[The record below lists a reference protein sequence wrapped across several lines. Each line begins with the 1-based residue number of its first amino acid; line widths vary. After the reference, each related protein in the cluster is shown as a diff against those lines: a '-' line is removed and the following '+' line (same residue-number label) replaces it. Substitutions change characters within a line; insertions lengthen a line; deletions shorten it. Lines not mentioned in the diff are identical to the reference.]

1 MNIQGFN
8 NYNKFAMNNYAP
20 QKRIKDETFSSVQ
33 TESAASPSFKARG
46 QENRFW
52 EWVGKHV
59 SNIYS
64 KPAYNSEKVQTLCEK
79 LAKMNLGD
87 ITTHMTVLGSTITS
101 FMYMF
106 KTWKNDKI
114 EQENK
119 PALIA
124 NQGACWALPT
134 VGAYVADSKLKN
146 KIKKWEYR
154 YAGLNDQRN
163 ALSNMTK
170 EQLKQAEKD
179 LAFRKGLFR
188 SLASIA
194 VFTTMYR
201 FITPVF
207 VTPIT
212 NKVGEYFNNR
222 KKAKAAAQQTALEVE
237 MKTNTENKKLST
249 AA

>member
-8 NYNKFAMNNYAP
+8 NYNNLLANNYTQ
-20 QKRIKDETFSSVQ
+20 QKRVKNETPANSQ
-33 TESAASPSFKARG
+33 PESMNSPSFRAKG
-46 QENRFW
+46 KENKLW
-52 EWVGKHV
+52 EWVGKQV
-59 SNIYS
+59 SKIYS
-64 KPAYNSEKVQTLCEK
+64 EPAYNSEKIQTICEK

-87 ITTHMTVLGSTITS
+87 MTTHMTVLGSTITS
-101 FMYMF
+101 FIYMLR
-106 KTWKNDKI
+106 TWKNDKI
-114 EQENK
+114 EQDDK

-134 VGAYVADSKLKN
+134 VGAYWADSKFKD
-146 KIKKWEYR
+146 KFKKWEYR

-170 EQLKQAEKD
+170 EQLKEAEKN

-188 SLASIA
+188 SLASLV

-201 FITPVF
+201 FVTPVL
-207 VTPIT
+207 VTPFT
-212 NKVGEYFNNR
+212 NKVGNWYNER
-222 KKAKAAAQQTALEVE
+222 KKAQKTQEVV
-237 MKTNTENKKLST
+237 MTPNYDDKKLST